1 MLPNFCT
8 RLSCK
13 KVIKSCVRSLTKGA
27 GDLTVCSQENGIRKI
42 VLNNPG
48 RRNALSLAMLDT
60 LKSNL
65 LHNVDSNLRVIILS
79 ANGGVFSSGHD
90 LKELTKDQGK
100 DYHEKVFHRC
110 TEVMTLVQDIP
121 VPVIAQVNGLA
132 TAAGCQLVASCDIA
146 VASTKS
152 QFATPGVNIGLFCS
166 TPGVALAR
174 AVPRKIAL
182 EMLFTGNPITAE
194 EALKHGLLSKA
205 VPEEKLEEEVNLIAE
220 KIVSLSQPVVAMGK
234 SCFYSQV
241 TKTRDQAYNEA
252 ESTMVENLELY
263 DGQEGINAFIQKRK
277 PTWKNISDCH

>member
-1 MLPNFCT
+1 MK
-8 RLSCK
+8 R
-13 KVIKSCVRSLTKGA
+13 IKFAC
-27 GDLTVCSQENGIRKI
+27 
-42 VLNNPG
+42 
-48 RRNALSLAMLDT
+48 
-60 LKSNL
+60 
-65 LHNVDSNLRVIILS
+65 ILS
-79 ANGGVFSSGHD
+79 S
-90 LKELTKDQGK
+90 
-100 DYHEKVFHRC
+100 
-110 TEVMTLVQDIP
+110 
-121 VPVIAQVNGLA
+121 GLA

-234 SCFYSQV
+234 SCFYSHV
-241 TKTRDQAYNEA
+241 TNTRDQAYVVA
-252 ESTMVENLELY
+252 ESAMVENLELY
-263 DGQEGINAFIQKRK
+263 DGQEGINAFIEKRK

>member
-1 MLPNFCT
+1 MLPSFCA

-13 KVIKSCVRSLTKGA
+13 KVIKSCVRSLTTGA
-27 GDLTVCSQENGIRKI
+27 GDLTVCTQENGIRKI

-60 LKSNL
+60 LKLNL

-234 SCFYSQV
+234 SCFYSHV
-241 TKTRDQAYNEA
+241 TKTRDQAYVVA
-252 ESTMVENLELY
+252 ESAMVENLELY
-263 DGQEGINAFIQKRK
+263 DGQEGINAFIEKRK

>member
-1 MLPNFCT
+1 
-8 RLSCK
+8 
-13 KVIKSCVRSLTKGA
+13 
-27 GDLTVCSQENGIRKI
+27 
-42 VLNNPG
+42 
-48 RRNALSLAMLDT
+48 MLDT

-90 LKELTKDQGK
+90 LKELTKDHGK

-205 VPEEKLEEEVNLIAE
+205 VPEEKLEEEVNSIAE
-220 KIVSLSQPVVAMGK
+220 KIVSLSQPVLAMGK
-234 SCFYSQV
+234 SCFYSHV
-241 TKTRDQAYNEA
+241 TKTRDQAYVVA
-252 ESTMVENLELY
+252 ESAMVENLELY
-263 DGQEGINAFIQKRK
+263 DGQEGINAFIEKRK